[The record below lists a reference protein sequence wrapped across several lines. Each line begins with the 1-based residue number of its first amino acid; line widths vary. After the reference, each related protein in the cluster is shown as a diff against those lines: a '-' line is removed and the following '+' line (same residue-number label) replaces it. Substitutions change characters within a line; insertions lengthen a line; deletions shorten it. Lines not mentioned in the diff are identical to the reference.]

1 MTEWKDVLQL
11 VGSTLGS
18 DAGDCILEFLRV
30 LPEEVTEGRKIN
42 LTEEELSDRTRELLE
57 ENATQV
63 LRLLIQYS
71 QSSAS
76 AVNNPYLLE
85 CITSWLRE
93 IPPSEIINSPIFDT
107 IIDALSTEQA
117 FEAAVDC
124 ICTIFKDTRDVDESI
139 DTIQKLYP
147 RIVALKPK
155 IVEAADTEDLETY
168 KGVTRVFAEAG
179 EAWVVLIARMPG
191 EFRSLVEAVL
201 ECCARDWDRDA
212 VSLTF
217 NFWYELKQYITLEK
231 YIQARMEFADIFS
244 RLVDIMIQHLAFP
257 TGAADGTDLFD
268 GDKEQE
274 EKFREFRHSMG
285 DVLKDCCAV
294 IGVTECLGKS
304 YNLIQQWVTTYG
316 SQATSTNVP
325 HWQELEAPLFS
336 MRAMGRMISPE
347 EGIIL
352 PQVIPLIVQIPN
364 QERIRFQAIM
374 ALGRYTEW
382 TAQHPEFLQ
391 PQLNYII
398 SGFQHDSKEVLRAAA
413 LAFKFFGTD
422 CRKLLRDNATQLH
435 DFYESVLDSLPP
447 ASQEELTEGVAAVL
461 SVQPLDKVYDMFK
474 LYCDPL
480 IRRLMSLADS
490 AQDEK
495 RKLAL
500 ADHLQLLTIFIQ
512 WIQPYVSPTVENPA
526 VKYCQEI
533 FPVLSAI
540 AENFTSFPPILERV
554 CRCWRHMV
562 ISYRTAMSPL
572 LPSLARQLASGFETS
587 RQGCFLWAT
596 DSILREFSEGAE
608 FVDQATSTAIYQFFE
623 QQALA
628 FLRILNDLP
637 PEDLPDVIE
646 DFFRLLIDALIYYP
660 YHVIPSTVSAP
671 IFSAALT
678 ALTLQQEAPLTATLH
693 YLRDILSYGTLNPS
707 NSAFESENRQTS
719 TNPPEIQAAVK
730 QLVQSQGEVLVQR
743 ILTGM
748 MFSFP
753 RDCFPDASG
762 VLLVLFELMPQEVA
776 LWVKGTIGMLPAG
789 TVKPGEADRLMN
801 GISDK

>member
-1 MTEWKDVLQL
+1 VE
-11 VGSTLGS
+11 
-18 DAGDCILEFLRV
+18 
-30 LPEEVTEGRKIN
+30 
-42 LTEEELSDRTRELLE
+42 
-57 ENATQV
+57 
-63 LRLLIQYS
+63 
-71 QSSAS
+71 
-76 AVNNPYLLE
+76 
-85 CITSWLRE
+85 
-93 IPPSEIINSPIFDT
+93 
-107 IIDALSTEQA
+107 
-117 FEAAVDC
+117 C
-124 ICTIFKDTRDVDESI
+124 ICTIFKDTRDVDESVS
-139 DTIQKLYP
+139 TIQKLYP

-155 IVEAADTEDLETY
+155 IAEAAETEDLETY
-168 KGVTRVFAEAG
+168 KGFTRVFAEAG

-231 YIQARMEFADIFS
+231 YIQARMEFADVFS
-244 RLVDIMIQHLAFP
+244 RLVDIMIEHLAFP

-316 SQATSTNVP
+316 SQATSSNVP

-336 MRAMGRMISPE
+336 MRAMGRMVSPE

-422 CRKLLRDNATQLH
+422 CRKLLRDNVTQLH

-461 SVQPLDKVYDMFK
+461 SVQPLDKIYDMFK

-480 IRRLMSLADS
+480 IRRLMSLADN

-495 RKLAL
+495 GKLAL
-500 ADHLQLLTIFIQ
+500 AGMQSRWYVVIEVSELIDLISDYLQLLTIFIQ
-512 WIQPYVSPTVENPA
+512 WIQPYVSPSVENPA

-533 FPVLSAI
+533 FLVLSAI
-540 AENFTSFPPILERV
+540 ADNFTSFPPVLERV

-608 FVDQATSTAIYQFFE
+608 FVDEKTSTAIYQFFE

-637 PEDLPDVIE
+637 PGDLPDGM
-646 DFFRLLIDALIYYP
+646 
-660 YHVIPSTVSAP
+660 AP
-671 IFSAALT
+671 
-678 ALTLQQEAPLTATLH
+678 
-693 YLRDILSYGTLNPS
+693 
-707 NSAFESENRQTS
+707 
-719 TNPPEIQAAVK
+719 
-730 QLVQSQGEVLVQR
+730 
-743 ILTGM
+743 
-748 MFSFP
+748 
-753 RDCFPDASG
+753 
-762 VLLVLFELMPQEVA
+762 
-776 LWVKGTIGMLPAG
+776 
-789 TVKPGEADRLMN
+789 
-801 GISDK
+801 

>member
-1 MTEWKDVLQL
+1 VE
-11 VGSTLGS
+11 
-18 DAGDCILEFLRV
+18 
-30 LPEEVTEGRKIN
+30 
-42 LTEEELSDRTRELLE
+42 
-57 ENATQV
+57 
-63 LRLLIQYS
+63 
-71 QSSAS
+71 
-76 AVNNPYLLE
+76 
-85 CITSWLRE
+85 
-93 IPPSEIINSPIFDT
+93 
-107 IIDALSTEQA
+107 
-117 FEAAVDC
+117 C
-124 ICTIFKDTRDVDESI
+124 ICTIFKDTRDVDESVS
-139 DTIQKLYP
+139 TIQKLYP

-155 IVEAADTEDLETY
+155 IAEAAETEDLETY
-168 KGVTRVFAEAG
+168 KGFTRVFAEAG

-231 YIQARMEFADIFS
+231 YIQARMEFADVFS
-244 RLVDIMIQHLAFP
+244 RLVDIMIEHLAFP

-316 SQATSTNVP
+316 SQATSSNVP

-336 MRAMGRMISPE
+336 MRAMGRMVSPE

-422 CRKLLRDNATQLH
+422 CRKLLRDNVTQLH

-461 SVQPLDKVYDMFK
+461 SVQPLDKIYDMFK

-480 IRRLMSLADS
+480 IRRLMSLADN

-495 RKLAL
+495 GKLAL
-500 ADHLQLLTIFIQ
+500 AGMQ
-512 WIQPYVSPTVENPA
+512 
-526 VKYCQEI
+526 
-533 FPVLSAI
+533 
-540 AENFTSFPPILERV
+540 
-554 CRCWRHMV
+554 
-562 ISYRTAMSPL
+562 
-572 LPSLARQLASGFETS
+572 S
-587 RQGCFLWAT
+587 R
-596 DSILREFSEGAE
+596 
-608 FVDQATSTAIYQFFE
+608 
-623 QQALA
+623 
-628 FLRILNDLP
+628 
-637 PEDLPDVIE
+637 
-646 DFFRLLIDALIYYP
+646 
-660 YHVIPSTVSAP
+660 
-671 IFSAALT
+671 
-678 ALTLQQEAPLTATLH
+678 
-693 YLRDILSYGTLNPS
+693 
-707 NSAFESENRQTS
+707 
-719 TNPPEIQAAVK
+719 
-730 QLVQSQGEVLVQR
+730 
-743 ILTGM
+743 
-748 MFSFP
+748 
-753 RDCFPDASG
+753 
-762 VLLVLFELMPQEVA
+762 
-776 LWVKGTIGMLPAG
+776 
-789 TVKPGEADRLMN
+789 
-801 GISDK
+801 

>member
-1 MTEWKDVLQL
+1 ME
-11 VGSTLGS
+11 
-18 DAGDCILEFLRV
+18 
-30 LPEEVTEGRKIN
+30 
-42 LTEEELSDRTRELLE
+42 
-57 ENATQV
+57 
-63 LRLLIQYS
+63 
-71 QSSAS
+71 
-76 AVNNPYLLE
+76 
-85 CITSWLRE
+85 
-93 IPPSEIINSPIFDT
+93 
-107 IIDALSTEQA
+107 
-117 FEAAVDC
+117 C
-124 ICTIFKDTRDVDESI
+124 ICTIFKDTRDVDESVS
-139 DTIQKLYP
+139 TIQKLYP

-155 IVEAADTEDLETY
+155 IAEAAETEDLETY
-168 KGVTRVFAEAG
+168 KGFTRVFAEAG

-231 YIQARMEFADIFS
+231 YIQARMEFADVFS
-244 RLVDIMIQHLAFP
+244 RLVDIMIEHLAFP

-316 SQATSTNVP
+316 SQATSSNVP

-336 MRAMGRMISPE
+336 MRAMGRMVSPE

-422 CRKLLRDNATQLH
+422 CRKLLRDNVTQLH

-461 SVQPLDKVYDMFK
+461 SVQPLDKIYDMFK

-480 IRRLMSLADS
+480 IRRLMSLADN

-495 RKLAL
+495 GKLAL
-500 ADHLQLLTIFIQ
+500 AGMQSRWYVVIEVSELIDLISDYLQLLTIFIQ
-512 WIQPYVSPTVENPA
+512 WIQPYVSPSVENPA

-533 FPVLSAI
+533 FLVLSAI
-540 AENFTSFPPILERV
+540 ADNFTSFPPVLERV

-608 FVDQATSTAIYQFFE
+608 FVDEKTSTAIYQFFE

-637 PEDLPDVIE
+637 PGDLPDGM
-646 DFFRLLIDALIYYP
+646 
-660 YHVIPSTVSAP
+660 AP
-671 IFSAALT
+671 
-678 ALTLQQEAPLTATLH
+678 
-693 YLRDILSYGTLNPS
+693 
-707 NSAFESENRQTS
+707 
-719 TNPPEIQAAVK
+719 
-730 QLVQSQGEVLVQR
+730 
-743 ILTGM
+743 
-748 MFSFP
+748 
-753 RDCFPDASG
+753 
-762 VLLVLFELMPQEVA
+762 
-776 LWVKGTIGMLPAG
+776 
-789 TVKPGEADRLMN
+789 
-801 GISDK
+801 